1 MPADRTDTVLVDGRP
16 VEGRPANGSLDSLER
31 GLDVL
36 TTAGPARTS
45 RRRRLLGRA
54 LPPLAAVGLALLVW
68 QLVFWA
74 EIKPAYTFP
83 SPAMVWTA
91 LADEWASGALPR
103 AIWLSVS
110 RALLGFA
117 ASVAIGTPL
126 GLLVA
131 RVRPLRTAIGPILS
145 GLQSL
150 PSVAWVP
157 AGIIWFGLSPAT
169 IYFVV
174 LLGAVPSIAN
184 GTISGVDQVPPLY
197 HRVGRVLGAR
207 GLRAA
212 WHIVL
217 PAALPGYLGG
227 LKQGWAF
234 AWRSLMAAE
243 LITQAPRLGTGLGQL
258 LDAGRQLA
266 DISLVFGMILAIL
279 AVGVAIDQLLFS
291 PLERGVLR
299 RRGLLAG

>member
-1 MPADRTDTVLVDGRP
+1 MPADRADTLLVDGQP

-36 TTAGPARTS
+36 TTAAPARTS
-45 RRRRLLGRA
+45 RHGRLLGRV
-54 LPPLAAVGLALLVW
+54 LPPFIAVGLALLVW

-74 EIKPAYTFP
+74 EVKPAYTFP

-91 LADEWASGALPR
+91 LADQWASGALPR

-126 GLLVA
+126 GLL
-131 RVRPLRTAIGPILS
+131 
-145 GLQSL
+145 
-150 PSVAWVP
+150 
-157 AGIIWFGLSPAT
+157 
-169 IYFVV
+169 
-174 LLGAVPSIAN
+174 GAVPSIAN

-197 HRVGRVLGAR
+197 LRVGRVLGAR